1 MSRQSFKTVKSSY
14 TIGGSSGQ
22 ASVGGLG
29 GGISQYGSGGGSF
42 GFSSGSRTQYGSN
55 VSHGGGGGRVRYAQ
69 SAIMS
74 SSARPMSYASTARY
88 GGGSAGGFGAGG
100 IIMGGG
106 GYCGV
111 GATIS
116 NVQVNQSLLTPVKL
130 DIDTTIHGV
139 RTQEKE
145 QIKNLNNRF
154 ASFIDQVS
162 DASRFLKMQ
171 LSNCT
176 WPTKSTS
183 EVYFYHFTQKMFP
196 GVHRTIWNSLIY

>member
-29 GGISQYGSGGGSF
+29 GGISQYGGGGGGSY

-100 IIMGGG
+100 IIMGG

-176 WPTKSTS
+176 
-183 EVYFYHFTQKMFP
+183 
-196 GVHRTIWNSLIY
+196 